1 MAQRQIWFG
10 IPLFPVLVMFFISR
24 PAETNRAPLDLPEAE
39 AESVAGYNA
48 EYARDAILGSSLLAE
63 ANVPGSGGL
72 ILTETRVFP
81 NFQILIDP
89 AREEREEAVSGVI
102 ILFGKKPHPKPLNLH
117 NQWGFTIF
125 KLMNVWV
132 GFMLVIQV
140 GFRGVGQTP
149 SLDEHFGRRTG
160 SRCLTLYHIRCA
172 ALSSACRQ
180 GDSSMPASTTEY
192 ALEREIPIL

>member
-1 MAQRQIWFG
+1 MVRD
-10 IPLFPVLVMFFISR
+10 LS
-24 PAETNRAPLDLPEAE
+24 LDHK
-39 AESVAGYNA
+39 G
-48 EYARDAILGSSLLAE
+48 RH
-63 ANVPGSGGL
+63 
-72 ILTETRVFP
+72 RRHRRH
-81 NFQILIDP
+81 
-89 AREEREEAVSGVI
+89 REERGSTDKER
-102 ILFGKKPHPKPLNLH
+102 NLKNH
-117 NQWGFTIF
+117 RAAIDSLYS
-125 KLMNVWV
+125 KLMNLWV

-160 SRCLTLYHIRCA
+160 SRCLTLSHIRCA

>member
-1 MAQRQIWFG
+1 
-10 IPLFPVLVMFFISR
+10 MFFISR
-24 PAETNRAPLDLPEAE
+24 PAETNRAPPDPPEAE

-63 ANVPGSGGL
+63 ANVPGSRGL

-89 AREEREEAVSGVI
+89 AREEGEEAVSGVI
-102 ILFGKKPHPKPLNLH
+102 IFFGKKPQKSKNPSICIINGDSLYS
-117 NQWGFTIF
+117 
-125 KLMNVWV
+125 KLMNLWV

-149 SLDEHFGRRTG
+149 SLEEHFGRRTG